1 MFTKSIRWR
10 LQLWLAFLLVCVLT
24 GFGVTVYQLQRLH
37 QLNQIDEELGTRVS
51 ALSKAFRPPPPF
63 QRGAGRPPFEREPG
77 GREPDQGQM
86 PPPRPDGPGFEPP
99 DGRPNMPSR
108 LRELRPSP
116 EFSVFLEAAGT
127 NNFYCAV
134 WLRDGKLLKAS
145 INAPAELPCPK
156 HLAPDSRMHARMRET
171 FREAYHFT
179 EQGDCVLAGR
189 SLTAFSSAMRRFA
202 GLLLAGLAGL
212 RR

>member
-51 ALSKAFRPPPPF
+51 ALSRAFRPPPPF
-63 QRGAGRPPFEREPG
+63 QRGAGRPPLERAPG
-77 GREPDQGQM
+77 DLEPDQGRR
-86 PPPRPDGPGFEPP
+86 PPPRLEGPGFEPP
-99 DGRPNMPSR
+99 DGPREMPAR
-108 LRELRPSP
+108 MRDLRVSP
-116 EFSVFLEAAGT
+116 EALGFFEATGT

-145 INAPAELPCPK
+145 TNAPADLPCPERVAS
-156 HLAPDSRMHARMRET
+156 APRMHARIRET
-171 FREAYHFT
+171 FREAYHLT

-189 SLTAFSSAMRRFA
+189 SLTAFSDRKSTR
-202 GLLLAGLAGL
+202 L
-212 RR
+212 